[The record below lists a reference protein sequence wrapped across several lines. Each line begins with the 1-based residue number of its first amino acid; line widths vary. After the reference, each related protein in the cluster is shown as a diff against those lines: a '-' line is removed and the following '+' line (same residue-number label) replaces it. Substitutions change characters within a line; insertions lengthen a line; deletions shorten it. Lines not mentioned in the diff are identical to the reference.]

1 MIFTALIVL
10 LDIHFMYHIEYNPFV
25 REVME
30 FFQEKLFLCLK
41 EGKLALLI
49 PTCYCSLSCV
59 EDQLSSTSDN
69 NMIDEGDVTQAFCEL
84 RSWLNF
90 SPAIS

>member
-1 MIFTALIVL
+1 
-10 LDIHFMYHIEYNPFV
+10 MYHIEYNPLV

-30 FFQEKLFLCLK
+30 LFQEKLFAISLSLGRK
-41 EGKLALLI
+41 ISVAYSNL
-49 PTCYCSLSCV
+49 YCSLSCV